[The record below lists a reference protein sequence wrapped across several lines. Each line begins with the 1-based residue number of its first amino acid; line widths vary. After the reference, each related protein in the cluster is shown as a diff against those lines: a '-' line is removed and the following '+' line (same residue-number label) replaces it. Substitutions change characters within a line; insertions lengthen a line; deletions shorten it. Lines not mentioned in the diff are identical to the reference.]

1 MALVD
6 LKSNLANFRSDFKT
20 PSVESQTV
28 KKLNQPTAVK
38 DTFRPTDSKMD
49 IDTIPKS
56 YIRKTQ
62 FTKAFVDR
70 SSFDRA
76 DDYILKYTGR
86 TRFTLKTINTS
97 KFNIDSG
104 LTKFSVNG
112 KSKLSDKKFV
122 NAYSRFNIDST
133 PNKFSSVGKSKLS
146 DVKIINTS
154 LFNID
159 STPNKFSSV
168 GKSKLSDKNIVDSS
182 LYNIDTKLIKFSQTG
197 IYAPS
202 KFNNT
207 KVVNTSKFNLDS
219 NPAKFV
225 ANGKKPS
232 KYNSS
237 KPIDAL
243 YKKFNEQH
251 NLREDAFNYSYIKHP
266 LILRGIQRKGKERPN
281 RWGVDAL
288 VNLDSGLVRGGITAA
303 LDRAANDTARIA
315 KWMASPKGI
324 MWVIKQVG
332 LGLTNP
338 KVEATGGILTRQTRI
353 HTGVASLLSV
363 PGTAFGLHFTR
374 HGIPFVNETA
384 SYEKVIKSKQDP
396 LTGNPNYS
404 RLVSLKE
411 EYGTGK
417 SYTNKVQDLLVRA
430 KILKTKGFGSTILSG
445 LGGSSSVYGL
455 GYTTIRR
462 ATDTFTESVKNAKD
476 QNFHA
481 IYSAQNPYDIKLAN
495 STYSATKLE
504 PKPNKQ
510 PDTNLID
517 KSGNPIG
524 KLEDILSDAQE
535 AFNEINKPRKPTLF
549 GLASRYLSS
558 RKINGPTT
566 KKSIYRPKKDP
577 NDVIDEAAKNLIKQK
592 AYELNLYV
600 SSLKAKTGKSFD
612 SLNSSGELRNVNQL
626 DSELPS
632 SLRQITEKASGGDI
646 RKNKIT
652 LPNSNVQTLN
662 PFNRKHEVGDNIQ
675 GIERRVVDNDIRNYA
690 TMAYG
695 KIPNRAK
702 DKTSIIDFRNSIPG
716 ATGTF
721 IGKQDADYYKDRNL
735 EGHYGFSKAS
745 HHPDVKARGETSF
758 FDIATNKSKFTGDKV
773 NAIDIIKAPTDPG
786 KIYPDDAN
794 DFIKFYFADGDMPGE
809 TQLKNIMVFRSTIT
823 GLSET
828 FSPGWD
834 SIQIMGR
841 PDSVYRYSSFERSIS
856 FSFKVAAMS
865 RAEMIPLWR
874 KLNYLASYTM
884 PDWSSGLAGG
894 PFMRLT
900 LGDLYQNCPGFIESL
915 SYTYPDDGVWD
926 INDDKLDLG
935 KQLPTIVEVNVGYK
949 IIGKY
954 RPQNMGRVF
963 ALSKNDTKSAKDP
976 GQWLTEDIQYPEVKE
991 GPPDPDPSTT
1001 SPSF

>member
-97 KFNIDSG
+97 KFNIDSS

-303 LDRAANDTARIA
+303 LDRAVNDTARIA

-374 HGIPFVNETA
+374 HGIPFLNETA
-384 SYEKVIKSKQDP
+384 SYEKVIKSKQNP

-411 EYGTGK
+411 E
-417 SYTNKVQDLLVRA
+417 
-430 KILKTKGFGSTILSG
+430 
-445 LGGSSSVYGL
+445 
-455 GYTTIRR
+455 
-462 ATDTFTESVKNAKD
+462 
-476 QNFHA
+476 
-481 IYSAQNPYDIKLAN
+481 
-495 STYSATKLE
+495 
-504 PKPNKQ
+504 
-510 PDTNLID
+510 
-517 KSGNPIG
+517 
-524 KLEDILSDAQE
+524 
-535 AFNEINKPRKPTLF
+535 
-549 GLASRYLSS
+549 
-558 RKINGPTT
+558 
-566 KKSIYRPKKDP
+566 
-577 NDVIDEAAKNLIKQK
+577 
-592 AYELNLYV
+592 
-600 SSLKAKTGKSFD
+600 
-612 SLNSSGELRNVNQL
+612 
-626 DSELPS
+626 
-632 SLRQITEKASGGDI
+632 
-646 RKNKIT
+646 
-652 LPNSNVQTLN
+652 
-662 PFNRKHEVGDNIQ
+662 
-675 GIERRVVDNDIRNYA
+675 
-690 TMAYG
+690 
-695 KIPNRAK
+695 
-702 DKTSIIDFRNSIPG
+702 
-716 ATGTF
+716 
-721 IGKQDADYYKDRNL
+721 
-735 EGHYGFSKAS
+735 
-745 HHPDVKARGETSF
+745 
-758 FDIATNKSKFTGDKV
+758 
-773 NAIDIIKAPTDPG
+773 
-786 KIYPDDAN
+786 
-794 DFIKFYFADGDMPGE
+794 
-809 TQLKNIMVFRSTIT
+809 
-823 GLSET
+823 
-828 FSPGWD
+828 
-834 SIQIMGR
+834 
-841 PDSVYRYSSFERSIS
+841 
-856 FSFKVAAMS
+856 
-865 RAEMIPLWR
+865 
-874 KLNYLASYTM
+874 
-884 PDWSSGLAGG
+884 
-894 PFMRLT
+894 
-900 LGDLYQNCPGFIESL
+900 
-915 SYTYPDDGVWD
+915 
-926 INDDKLDLG
+926 
-935 KQLPTIVEVNVGYK
+935 
-949 IIGKY
+949 
-954 RPQNMGRVF
+954 
-963 ALSKNDTKSAKDP
+963 
-976 GQWLTEDIQYPEVKE
+976 
-991 GPPDPDPSTT
+991 
-1001 SPSF
+1001 